1 MTQTPITT
9 LRTKFTTLRRTRPVA
24 IVHSGSKCTIFAC
37 LCGASHS
44 AESTRRGRNARHV
57 SEFFASHK
65 DCAQALAARMDALT
79 LVHQNARHGR
89 CATTFPVLAEIT
101 N

>member
-9 LRTKFTTLRRTRPVA
+9 LRTKFPSLRRTRSVA

-44 AESTRRGRNARHV
+44 AEATRRGRSAKHV
-57 SEFFASHK
+57 AEFFAAHK
-65 DCAQALAARMDALT
+65 DCAGSLAACLDALT
-79 LVHQNARHGR
+79 LVHRNARHGR
-89 CATTFPVLAEIT
+89 CATTFPALAETT